1 MLVASFSQHPG
12 LCPQQLSLS
21 SVLVL
26 GLLFPLLLKLKI
38 PQNTSSPLGFV
49 CQGLAMGLPSAP
61 QLQEGSKQGERRG
74 QQEVSPVILREMVRC
89 PQLQRYFPL
98 IIGLKERCISK
109 VTFCCSHQSPQTC
122 SGKPCFLLHTQVGS
136 DPPNGMLQPPP
147 SSARTPGLCRGT
159 GGRCWCLFGCKQG
172 KKHSRMS
179 HIQTSVSCVAAFQ
192 TLDVSKIIKMM
203 QRSFVPEHKPD
214 SDFYRAAK
222 THFCTN

>member
-21 SVLVL
+21 AVLVL

-109 VTFCCSHQSPQTC
+109 VTFCCNHQSPQT
-122 SGKPCFLLHTQVGS
+122 SLL
-136 DPPNGMLQPPP
+136 
-147 SSARTPGLCRGT
+147 
-159 GGRCWCLFGCKQG
+159 W
-172 KKHSRMS
+172 
-179 HIQTSVSCVAAFQ
+179 Q
-192 TLDVSKIIKMM
+192 TLFFAAHPGGVRSPKWDAPAPTELSPHPRAL
-203 QRSFVPEHKPD
+203 QRNRRKVLVPVWLQTGQETFQNVPYPNLGTLRCSF
-214 SDFYRAAK
+214 SDTRCQQNNKNDAEELCTRA
-222 THFCTN
+222 